1 MTLLTPQGRLV
12 YLATGLAIL
21 SALLAFP
28 TALSK
33 LFYGTLG
40 IAIASSILSFA
51 ALLRDS
57 KSRIL
62 DKELFCIT
70 WLGLIISVL
79 VIASGVSWLLIIIP
93 QAR

>member
-21 SALLAFP
+21 SAFLAPP

-40 IAIASSILSFA
+40 IALTSSVLSLA
-51 ALLRDS
+51 ALVSDS
-57 KSRIL
+57 RSRIL
-62 DKELFCIT
+62 DKELFWIT
-70 WLGLIISVL
+70 WLGLIISIL
-79 VIASGVSWLLIIIP
+79 VIASGISWLVIIIP
-93 QAR
+93 RAS